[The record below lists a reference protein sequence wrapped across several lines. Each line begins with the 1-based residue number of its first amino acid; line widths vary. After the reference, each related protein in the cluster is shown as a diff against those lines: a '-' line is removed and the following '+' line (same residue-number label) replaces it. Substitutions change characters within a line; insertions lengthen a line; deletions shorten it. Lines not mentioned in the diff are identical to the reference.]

1 MEGENI
7 LSAMGRKDE
16 KPLPGEIPQEMPR
29 TPEEEREPEIDH
41 EIGQRIIDDIESG
54 EDTDRQHRDRV
65 DRVIYDRDHRRT
77 IH

>member
-1 MEGENI
+1 M

-16 KPLPGEIPQEMPR
+16 REIPSGETPQEMPR
-29 TPEEEREPEIDH
+29 TPEEEQEPEIDH

-54 EDTDRQHRDRV
+54 EDADRQHRDRV
-65 DRVIYDRDHRRT
+65 DQIIYDRDHRRT